1 MKNLFYPKAALPLL
15 ILILVANITSA
26 QKIKEKQ
33 FIYWDEQDKI
43 SWEDFRG
50 TAFHKSVQGIPGT
63 AAVSRVG
70 IQRKYFRY
78 KESPDTISLMLRV
91 TFNRFLS
98 SVRANWK
105 TDRYLE
111 HEQLHFD
118 MTELLARKMRRAY
131 ILVDLNIPAEGKKVP
146 KIIRSLTEDYKAQQV
161 AFDNDSYSSA
171 EKQKEWRIKI
181 DEELLFLAEYNHP
194 VVKIPVVTSK

>member
-1 MKNLFYPKAALPLL
+1 MKNLFSPKAALPLL
-15 ILILVANITSA
+15 IHILVASITFA

-33 FIYWDEQDKI
+33 FIYWDERDKI

-50 TAFHKSVQGIPGT
+50 TTFHKSVQGIPGT

-70 IQRKYFRY
+70 IQREYLRS
-78 KESPDTISLMLRV
+78 KESPDTLSLMLRA

-98 SVRANWK
+98 SVNANWK

-118 MTELLARKMRRAY
+118 MTELLARKMRRVY
-131 ILVDLNIPAEGKKVP
+131 FLVDLNIPAKGKKVP
-146 KIIRSLTEDYKAQQV
+146 KIIRSLIEEYKTQQV
-161 AFDNDSYSSA
+161 AFDNDSYSSI

-181 DEELLFLAEYNHP
+181 DEELLLLAEYSHP
-194 VVKIPVVTSK
+194 VVKMPVVTSK